1 MRKSLY
7 QILEKKQK
15 KRHSFETS
23 EEHKFFL
30 EHRNILLKLPRFSF
44 MNNVRMDEFDIMRAN
59 ILINSYLNKV
69 AIEEEMVN
77 FEEYNQK
84 GQAIDHV
91 KLLQTLRER
100 MVDMPYF
107 KDDKDK
113 IYITFFSRTLNQ
125 LYNYEPEKLLTSPYN
140 DLKEHFADSII
151 DPFETFGAE
160 LFNSNFTR
168 LIKIKEEGSVTA
180 YFHYDTNTIYFV
192 NNQGRMDAKLVL
204 FDKYMSRPNNSH
216 MIDRIK
222 PVVNAYFSY
231 DRVSLINALHDQEL
245 ISSRLLYQIH
255 KKGKK
260 K

>member
-1 MRKSLY
+1 M
-7 QILEKKQK
+7 LEKKQK
-15 KRHSFETS
+15 KRVSFINS
-23 EEHKFFL
+23 EEYSFFL
-30 EHRNILLKLPRFSF
+30 EHRNILSKIPRFSF
-44 MNNVRMDEFDIMRAN
+44 MDNVHADEFDIMRAN

-69 AIEEEMVN
+69 AFEEEMVN
-77 FEEYNQK
+77 FEEYSKK
-84 GQAIDHV
+84 GQQIEHV
-91 KLLQTLRER
+91 KLLQALRER
-100 MVDMPYF
+100 MVDAPYF
-107 KDDKDK
+107 KDDKEK

-125 LYNYEPEKLLTSPYN
+125 LYNREPEKLLNAPYN

-168 LIKIKEEGSVTA
+168 LIKIKEEQNVTA

-192 NNQGRMDAKLVL
+192 NNQGRMDNKLVL
-204 FDKYMSRPNNSH
+204 FDKYMRRPNYSH
-216 MIDRIK
+216 MFDRIK
-222 PVVNAYFSY
+222 PVVNAYFSF
-231 DRVSLINALHDQEL
+231 DRVALINALHDQEL